1 VITPTAV
8 SIPPAV
14 IDGPS
19 DVGTFNIKSNC
30 SGPSRIVSGISDTL
44 TLLIVIP
51 LPNVAVSVAVL
62 KSTPPVSQ
70 TLFSQYIHNNA
81 QTLHCYL
88 EQTLVIVLME

>member
-1 VITPTAV
+1 MTPTAL
-8 SIPPAV
+8 SIVLAV
-14 IDGPS
+14 IAGPS
-19 DVGTFNIKSNC
+19 DDGTFIIKLNS
-30 SGPSRIVSGISDTL
+30 SGPSRILSGISDTL
-44 TLLIVIP
+44 TLLIIIP